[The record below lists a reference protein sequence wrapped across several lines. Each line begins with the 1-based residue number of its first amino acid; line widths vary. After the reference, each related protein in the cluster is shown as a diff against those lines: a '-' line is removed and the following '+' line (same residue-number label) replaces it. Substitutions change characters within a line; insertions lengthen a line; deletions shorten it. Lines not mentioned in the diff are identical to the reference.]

1 MTKDQQLQSN
11 NFQFSIKEQDQSEK
25 ADFKCFFNWSP
36 IFHPPSYEKFFRTL
50 RETDLRVK
58 EGVPTLQKNTEE
70 QNRFLARVTLMNC
83 I

>member
-11 NFQFSIKEQDQSEK
+11 NFQFSIKEHNQSEK

-50 RETDLRVK
+50 KETDLRVK
-58 EGVPTLQKNTEE
+58 EGVPTLYKKILNKTD
-70 QNRFLARVTLMNC
+70 F
-83 I
+83 